1 MHAYLHTCPGDTGCP
16 PATSTAICHATKVI
30 EGRLAGFKQEWEQA
44 KTKMKLLKM
53 QVAGS
58 NIDMTDV
65 QVHTYILYIQASR
78 VTVFFIVERE

>member
-1 MHAYLHTCPGDTGCP
+1 MPAYLPVRVVSECP
-16 PATSTAICHATKVI
+16 PVTATAICHGTKVI

-65 QVHTYILYIQASR
+65 QVHIYILYIQASR
-78 VTVFFIVERE
+78 VTVLFLIFKRE